1 MTLIE
6 QILTVWRA
14 LWTNKM
20 RSLLTLLGVMMGV
33 GTIVLLSSLIAG
45 GLASITRTVETAS
58 GEDVIT
64 VSVDRW
70 DPKGWTAPRLKPS
83 DMQALSRAAGLEK
96 ATVLPQLDARQD
108 ARSGGERMRVRVVGT
123 NERAM
128 GFYQLELASGRF
140 LTSLDR
146 TESRRVAVIGQEV
159 ARGLGIS
166 APRYGELHL
175 GGERFQVVGLLS
187 KKPTLNIGNQTWNN
201 AIAIPDSTFMAW
213 KGQAEIDTI
222 LVKTNEV
229 EDLQVTLGLATHT
242 VRSILEARHHP
253 AETLQVKSTQDRSSG
268 EKGFLQ
274 ALSILMYAVAILCL
288 GVGGINIM
296 NIMLVTVTER
306 TREIGIRMA
315 LGARQRDIRRQFLIE
330 AAAVSSLG
338 GLLGVLGGVG
348 LGWGISALLTGVLGY
363 WPYVLDP
370 VAVLVAF
377 GSALATGLVFG
388 WYPAQKAAR
397 LQPIECL
404 RYE

>member
-45 GLASITRTVETAS
+45 GLASITRTVESAS

-83 DMQALSRAAGLEK
+83 DMQALSRAAGLEQ
-96 ATVLPQLDARQD
+96 ATVLPQLDARLD

-159 ARGLGIS
+159 AKGLGLS
-166 APRYGELHL
+166 APHFGELHL

-201 AIAIPDSTFMAW
+201 AVAIPDSTFMAW

-222 LVKTNEV
+222 LVKTNQV
-229 EDLQVTLGLATHT
+229 EDLHVTLGLATHT

-348 LGWGISALLTGVLGY
+348 LGWGI
-363 WPYVLDP
+363 
-370 VAVLVAF
+370 
-377 GSALATGLVFG
+377 
-388 WYPAQKAAR
+388 
-397 LQPIECL
+397 
-404 RYE
+404 

>member
-166 APRYGELHL
+166 APQYGELHL

-222 LVKTNEV
+222 LVKTNQV